1 MSTIVTR
8 AGKGS
13 ALTHAEVDANFTNL
27 NTDKVES
34 GGNTTFT
41 GTNTFS
47 GNNSFTGA
55 NSFTNATGQTFR
67 QAATQDGILI
77 RGRAGGATSR
87 TVELIPGTLTASRT
101 LTTPDSSGTI
111 ATTEGLAVADF
122 VTTGAIESTGTGG
135 IGYGTGA
142 GGTVTQLTSRTT
154 PVTINK
160 ICGRITLFSKTTTA
174 DQYETFT
181 VNNSTVEATDNI
193 ILTHQSVGN
202 AGRYFLLPSTVS
214 AGSFQI
220 TVHTQQAQG
229 TAAAPVINFAVI
241 KSVSA

>member
-8 AGKGS
+8 GGKGS
-13 ALTHAEVDANFTNL
+13 ALTHAEVDANFVNL

-47 GNNSFTGA
+47 GANSFTGA
-55 NSFTNATGQTFR
+55 NTFTNATGQIFR
-67 QAATQDGILI
+67 QAATQDGILL

-87 TVELIPGTLTASRT
+87 TVELVPDTLTASRT
-101 LTTPDSSGTI
+101 LTAPDSSGTI
-111 ATTEGLAVADF
+111 ALNESLAATDF
-122 VTTGAIESTGTGG
+122 ATTGSIKSSGTGG
-135 IGYGTGA
+135 VGYATGA
-142 GGTVTQLTSRTT
+142 GASVTQLTSRTT
-154 PVTINK
+154 AVTINA

-181 VNNSTVEATDNI
+181 VNNSTVAATDVI
-193 ILTHQSVGN
+193 VLTHQSGGT

-241 KSVSA
+241 KAVNA